1 MIFSENRFP
10 LFRIMLSAINR
21 RHLLPS
27 AAAICKRHWG
37 GDPIFRNIL
46 KVLYFRWNRRIN
58 EPMAAAET
66 IGLILA
72 GGRARRMGG
81 QDKAFLPLAGGNL
94 AQRAIARL
102 APQCD
107 HLIINANRELDRF
120 AGFGVPVISDSVAG
134 YAGPLAGIL
143 TGLDWLADHAPDAA
157 LLTVP
162 VDGPF
167 FPDDL
172 GARLRAAAKSQGV
185 AIACAQSG
193 GRRHGVYGLFS
204 AALRDDL
211 RRALTIEGIRK
222 VDDWLDR
229 HNAAVAEW
237 STEPVDPF
245 FNVNTSDELARAEQY
260 LRALA
265 NKS

>member
-1 MIFSENRFP
+1 
-10 LFRIMLSAINR
+10 
-21 RHLLPS
+21 LPT
-27 AAAICKRHWG
+27 AEAICKRHWRAAS
-37 GDPIFRNIL
+37 IFRNIL
-46 KVLYFRWNRRIN
+46 MILYFRQKWRIN
-58 EPMAAAET
+58 EAMAGTET
-66 IGLILA
+66 TGLILA
-72 GGRARRMGG
+72 GGRAQRMGG
-81 QDKAFLPLAGGNL
+81 RDKAFLPFAGGNL
-94 AQRAIARL
+94 VHRAIVRL
-102 APQCD
+102 RPQCD
-107 HLIINANRELDRF
+107 RVIINANRELDRL
-120 AGFGVPVISDSVAG
+120 AEFGVPVIADSVAG

-143 TGLDWLADHAPDAA
+143 GGLDWLAEHAPEAA

-172 GARLRAAAKSQGV
+172 GSRLRAAAKSQGV

-211 RRALTIEGIRK
+211 RRALTIDGIRK
-222 VDDWLDR
+222 VDDWLAR
-229 HNAAVAEW
+229 HDVAVAEW

-245 FNVNTSDELARAEQY
+245 FNVNTPDELACAEQY

-265 NKS
+265 NAP

>member
-1 MIFSENRFP
+1 ME
-10 LFRIMLSAINR
+10 
-21 RHLLPS
+21 
-27 AAAICKRHWG
+27 
-37 GDPIFRNIL
+37 
-46 KVLYFRWNRRIN
+46 
-58 EPMAAAET
+58 AET

-81 QDKAFLPLAGGNL
+81 RDKALLPLAGGNL
-94 AQRAIARL
+94 AQRAITRL

-107 HLIINANRELDRF
+107 RVIINANRELDRL
-120 AGFGVPVISDSVAG
+120 AGLSVPVISDSVAG

-143 TGLDWLADHAPDAA
+143 TGLDWLADRAPGAA

-172 GARLRAAAKSQGV
+172 GARLRAAAISKGA

-211 RRALTIEGIRK
+211 RDALITEGVRK
-222 VDDWLDR
+222 VDDWLAR
-229 HNAAVAEW
+229 HDVAIANW
-237 STEPVDPF
+237 SIGSIDPF
-245 FNVNTSDELARAEQY
+245 FNVNTPDDLARAEQH
-260 LRALA
+260 LRELA
-265 NKS
+265 NKT

>member
-1 MIFSENRFP
+1 
-10 LFRIMLSAINR
+10 
-21 RHLLPS
+21 
-27 AAAICKRHWG
+27 
-37 GDPIFRNIL
+37 
-46 KVLYFRWNRRIN
+46 
-58 EPMAAAET
+58 MAASGT

-81 QDKAFLPLAGGNL
+81 RDKAFLPFGGTNL
-94 AQRAIARL
+94 VHRAIVRL
-102 APQCD
+102 RPQCD
-107 HLIINANRELDRF
+107 RVIINANRELNRL
-120 AGFGVPVISDSVAG
+120 AELGVPLITDSVVG
-134 YAGPLAGIL
+134 FAGPLAGIL
-143 TGLDWLADHAPDAA
+143 EGLDWLAEHAPDAA

-172 GARLRAAAKSQGV
+172 GSRLHAAAKSQDV

-211 RRALTIEGIRK
+211 RRALTVERIHK
-222 VDDWLDR
+222 VDDWLAR
-229 HNAAVAEW
+229 HDVAVAEW

-245 FNVNTSDELARAEQY
+245 FNVNTADELARAEQY
-260 LRALA
+260 LRALV
-265 NKS
+265 NEP